1 MLVSWKWLSRFV
13 RFSVG
18 VEEFAERMTLT
29 GSEIEEIREPWKE
42 LEGVITARIVSL
54 EKHPEKSSWKV
65 VRLDTGR
72 GEACCVTAAENVREG
87 QMVPYGPPASTLSD
101 GTILGIR
108 EFGSLAS
115 EGMVLSASELGLPE
129 LEREHGIFIL
139 PEKTPLGVDFKKHFE
154 LNDVIFD
161 VSITPNRGDLL
172 SMVGMARETRGV
184 FEDSSLLPLE
194 EPTEGTRDCPFSL
207 RGFPRGITSVP
218 ILLWGFSRIS

>member
-1 MLVSWKWLSRFV
+1 MSPPQ
-13 RFSVG
+13 
-18 VEEFAERMTLT
+18 RMSGKGKL
-29 GSEIEEIREPWKE
+29 
-42 LEGVITARIVSL
+42 
-54 EKHPEKSSWKV
+54 
-65 VRLDTGR
+65 
-72 GEACCVTAAENVREG
+72 
-87 QMVPYGPPASTLSD
+87 VPYGPPASTLSD

-194 EPTEGTRDCPFSL
+194 EPTEGTRDWPFFFKGISQRDHLCPYFALGLLTDLVIEPSPL
-207 RGFPRGITSVP
+207 EAQ
-218 ILLWGFSRIS
+218 ILPGKARYPSHQ